1 MNKLTVVIAAIVLA
15 ALVGIPPVIGSFTE
29 QRIMAQAE
37 RLETMTDSAYSFE
50 VLEYEGGWFGSTAK
64 LRASLGEDYVE
75 QITAAVANQGD
86 DPATALTAMM
96 LQSFLRQSM
105 PLVAEIGHGPV
116 MFGDG
121 LKVGILSSVIRL
133 DPETEGLAGILDTWD
148 IPYLFEVRT
157 LLGVTGA
164 TNFTGDVPAIEVEDD
179 RAQISFSGFTAEGS
193 YDFEN
198 RHIDSEGGI
207 EFLRATAPGLGSA
220 SVENI
225 LMRADVTGFSPI
237 LWLGDLVTE
246 VGLVR
251 VDGIGPDG
259 PLDIELTDAGV
270 EFTTAIDA
278 SGELVSIEGSYYI
291 GSLTDVDGLDLA
303 DARAELALT
312 DFSREALEA
321 YYEYSRLVAESP
333 RTAPPL
339 FPGIQDMLY
348 LTLATS
354 PTIEIGPVE
363 FLWNGQP
370 FQASIRLD
378 VDASGLPER
387 DAFNMFARRVLFAA
401 ISVEG
406 HLDMSMEI
414 ARTLAA
420 EAVKYQL
427 RSGAAQ
433 AGNELPEAD
442 LEVLAQSQA
451 LGMLLGL
458 VAQGLIAES
467 DSGYSSE
474 LSFVNGELTVNGTVL
489 PIGLPL

>member
-1 MNKLTVVIAAIVLA
+1 MNKFTVVIAAIFLA
-15 ALVGIPPVIGSFTE
+15 ALMGIPPVLGSFTE

-50 VLEYEGGWFGSTAK
+50 VLEYEGGWFSSTAK

-75 QITAAVANQGD
+75 QITAAVASQGD

-96 LQSFLRQSM
+96 LQSFLGQSM

-116 MFGDG
+116 MFSDG
-121 LKVGILSSVIRL
+121 LRVGVLSSVIRL
-133 DPETEGLAGILDTWD
+133 DTESEGLTELLETFD

-164 TNFTGDVPAIEVEDD
+164 ASFTADVPAIEVEDD
-179 RAQISFSGFTAEGS
+179 RAQISFSGFTIEGS
-193 YDFEN
+193 FDFAN
-198 RHIDSEGGI
+198 RHIDADGGV
-207 EFLRATAPGLGSA
+207 EFLRATAPGCGSA
-220 SVENI
+220 DVEDI
-225 LMRADVTGFSPI
+225 LMTADVTSFSPI
-237 LWLGDLVTE
+237 LWLGNLVTE

-251 VDGIGPDG
+251 VDGVGPEG

-270 EFTTAIDA
+270 DFSTAIDA

-291 GSLTDVDGLDLA
+291 GSLTGVDGLDLA
-303 DARAELALT
+303 DARIDLALS
-312 DFSREALEA
+312 DLSREALEA
-321 YYEYSRLVAESP
+321 YYEYSRLVAVSP

-339 FPGIQDMLY
+339 IPGIQDMLY
-348 LTLATS
+348 LTLSTA
-354 PTIEIGPVE
+354 PTIDIGPVE
-363 FLWNGQP
+363 FLWREQP
-370 FQASIRLD
+370 FEARIRLD

-387 DAFNMFARRVLFAA
+387 DAFNMFARQVLVAA

-406 HLDMSMEI
+406 HLDMSAEI
-414 ARTLAA
+414 ARALAA

-427 RSGAAQ
+427 RSGAAR

-451 LGMLLGL
+451 LGMVLGL
-458 VAQGLIAES
+458 VAQGLIEES
-467 DSGYSSE
+467 DAGYTSE

>member
-15 ALVGIPPVIGSFTE
+15 ALVGIPPVIGSLTE

-37 RLETMTDSAYSFE
+37 WLETMTDSAYSFE
-50 VLEYEGGWFGSTAK
+50 VVEYKGGWFSSTAK

-75 QITAAVANQGD
+75 RITAPVASQGD
-86 DPATALTAMM
+86 DAATALTAMM
-96 LQSFLRQSM
+96 LQSFLSQSM

-116 MFGDG
+116 MFVDG
-121 LKVGILSSVIRL
+121 LKVGILSSVIRI
-133 DPETEGLAGILDTWD
+133 DPEIESLAGILDTWD
-148 IPYLFEVRT
+148 IPYLFEVHT

-164 TNFTGDVPAIEVEDD
+164 ANFTGDVPAIEVEDD

-193 YDFEN
+193 YDFAD
-198 RHIDSEGGI
+198 RHIASEGGI

-220 SVENI
+220 SVEKF
-225 LMRADVTGFSPI
+225 LMKADVTSFSPI

-251 VDGIGPDG
+251 VNGVGPEG
-259 PLDIELTDAGV
+259 PLDIELTDAGM

-321 YYEYSRLVAESP
+321 IYEYSRLVAESP

-363 FLWNGQP
+363 FLWNEQP
-370 FQASIRLD
+370 FQVSIRLD
-378 VDASGLPER
+378 VDASSLPER

-442 LEVLAQSQA
+442 LGVLTQSQA

-458 VAQGLIAES
+458 VAQGLIEES